1 MKRLLMPLAIA
12 FTLCFILIG
21 CAPAPGEAITISAI
35 PWPDEEEVSYIIQD
49 QEENT
54 IGSGNLTIA
63 KEGESYILGQYW
75 EAGEVKQT
83 ISIKVAS
90 DDLKPIS
97 GNQTIVSPQGEFK
110 INATYSDSR
119 LKIEAETPKGNQTV
133 EIDVPEDAYDNDEVL
148 FLFRAIPFE
157 EGYQVTYTN
166 VVASAAQKPAVTIT
180 VIGKEQVEIPAE
192 LFDCWKLELSVAG
205 QKIYM
210 WYSIDSPH
218 YLVKYDNGQSIILL
232 QEIME

>member
-21 CAPAPGEAITISAI
+21 CAPAPGEAITVSAI
-35 PWPDEEEVSYIIQD
+35 PWPDEEEISYIIQD

-54 IGSGNLTIA
+54 IGSGNLTVA
-63 KEGESYILGQYW
+63 REGESYILGQYW

-90 DDLKPIS
+90 DDLKPIR

-119 LKIEAETPKGNQTV
+119 LKIEAETPEGNQTV

-148 FLFRAIPFE
+148 FLFRALPFE
-157 EGYQVTYTN
+157 EGYQAAYTN
-166 VVASAAQKPAVTIT
+166 VVASAAQKPTVTIT

-192 LFDCWKLELSVAG
+192 LFDCWKLEFNAAG

>member
-35 PWPDEEEVSYIIQD
+35 PWPDEEEISYIIQD

-54 IGSGNLTIA
+54 IGSGNLTVA
-63 KEGESYILGQYW
+63 REGESYILGQYW

-83 ISIKVAS
+83 GSIKVAS

-110 INATYSDSR
+110 INATYSDSK
-119 LKIEAETPKGNQTV
+119 LKIEAETPEGNQTV

-148 FLFRAIPFE
+148 FLFRALPFE
-157 EGYQVTYTN
+157 EGYQANYTN

-192 LFDCWKLELSVAG
+192 LFDCWKLELSAAG

>member
-12 FTLCFILIG
+12 FILCFILIG
-21 CAPAPGEAITISAI
+21 CAPAPGEAITISTI
-35 PWPDEEEVSYIIQD
+35 PWPDVEEASYIIQD

-119 LKIEAETPKGNQTV
+119 LKIEAETPEGNQTV

>member
-35 PWPDEEEVSYIIQD
+35 PWPDEEGLSYIIQD

-63 KEGESYILGQYW
+63 REGESYILGQYW

-97 GNQTIVSPQGEFK
+97 GNQTIVIPEGEFK

-119 LKIEAETPKGNQTV
+119 LQIEAETPEGNQTV

-157 EGYQVTYTN
+157 EGYQATYTN
-166 VVASAAQKPAVTIT
+166 VVASAAQKAKIT
-180 VIGKEQVEIPAE
+180 VAITGEEPVEAPAGS
-192 LFDCWKLELSVAG
+192 FDCWKLELNAAG
-205 QKIYM
+205 QKQYM

>member
-1 MKRLLMPLAIA
+1 M
-12 FTLCFILIG
+12 
-21 CAPAPGEAITISAI
+21 
-35 PWPDEEEVSYIIQD
+35 
-49 QEENT
+49 
-54 IGSGNLTIA
+54 TIA
-63 KEGESYILGQYW
+63 KEGGSYILGQYW
-75 EAGEVKQT
+75 EVGEVKQT

-119 LKIEAETPKGNQTV
+119 LKIEAETPEGNQTV

-157 EGYQVTYTN
+157 EGYQATYTN
-166 VVASAAQKPAVTIT
+166 VVASVAQKAAVTIT

-192 LFDCWKLELSVAG
+192 LFDCWKLELNAAG

>member
-75 EAGEVKQT
+75 ETGEVKQT
-83 ISIKVAS
+83 GSIRVAS

-97 GNQTIVSPQGEFK
+97 EQQTILSSQGEIR
-110 INATYSDSR
+110 INTTYTDNK
-119 LKIEAETPKGNQTV
+119 LKIEAETPEGNQTV

-157 EGYQVTYTN
+157 EGYQANYTN

-180 VIGKEQVEIPAE
+180 VIGKEQVEIAAE
-192 LFDCWKLELSVAG
+192 LFDCWKLELSAAG

>member
-35 PWPDEEEVSYIIQD
+35 PWPDEEEISYIIQD

-75 EAGEVKQT
+75 EVGEVKQT

-97 GNQTIVSPQGEFK
+97 EQQTILSSQGEIR
-110 INATYSDSR
+110 INTTYTDNK
-119 LKIEAETPKGNQTV
+119 LKIEAETPEGNQTV
-133 EIDVPEDAYDNDEVL
+133 DIDVPEDAYDNDEVL

-157 EGYQVTYTN
+157 EGYQATYTN

-192 LFDCWKLELSVAG
+192 LFDCWKLELNATG